1 MLFCTNSSQ
10 PTLTCALLFFLLF
23 KCFMIP
29 RSSAVFFSAGL
40 SPSSPPPTS
49 TLPNP
54 FSSLRPPLPP
64 PPPPLTSVFFLWGL
78 TVLFCTVGW
87 IPGIRPPLITY
98 YLCGKKASEA
108 QICRG
113 FESNWFTGKLL
124 KRELGLAFPDGCSR
138 RQKEPTVRVSLVSKL
153 AIIPRAHNQKFLGW

>member
-1 MLFCTNSSQ
+1 MRACCSVQILHNPPWLVRCSSSCCLNVSWF
-10 PTLTCALLFFLLF
+10 PAPLLY
-23 KCFMIP
+23 
-29 RSSAVFFSAGL
+29 
-40 SPSSPPPTS
+40 
-49 TLPNP
+49 
-54 FSSLRPPLPP
+54 SSLPDSLPPLPPPPPLSPTHFPPCFP